1 MEAEFLC
8 GSCLSFAPRNL
19 GMLKQKDRN
28 YFALEFA
35 KKQGYCFSHTFSSN
49 IDASNTSTGFYSSKS
64 NKLAL
69 NYLM

>member
-28 YFALEFA
+28 YFAQKNKAIVSLILFLL
-35 KKQGYCFSHTFSSN
+35 
-49 IDASNTSTGFYSSKS
+49 TSMLPT
-64 NKLAL
+64 LAL
-69 NYLM
+69 AFILLNQINLH